1 MASTIRRLCTS
12 TWVAARPTPRA
23 PYMVS
28 SISSINC
35 RNASSTTV
43 TAAACLRS
51 LGSGY
56 SRITSFVM
64 GVMRAMSCFWLKNV
78 AKVPA
83 LLNLM
88 PVLAAAPCWQTVKP
102 GGTSQSLATGEQ
114 YTSRSATIS
123 CGKGA
128 KRMQG
133 HQLIALTLSVAVLAG
148 CQTQRP
154 QTVQAPAAVAEPD
167 AAAQG
172 TPVGDDRT
180 AMEAA
185 IDAGPSTAPPSEA
198 PQSGGL
204 ALNPNAPDSYVVKRG
219 DTLWGIAKVFLR
231 DPWYWPEIWQVNPRI
246 QNPHLI
252 YPGDTLRLV
261 YIEGKPTIMLQRG
274 GAARVEPRVRSQ
286 ALEGAVSTIPY
297 ETVAAFMSKPS
308 VLSQEQIKTAPYVLS
323 SRDVHVAI
331 AEGDTVY
338 ARGFTDSAAALGT
351 HYNVVHVGDAL
362 RDPDDNRIVGY
373 DGVFTGAG
381 HVPRIGD
388 PTTLIMTESARET
401 EPGDKLFA
409 GGVDVPL
416 DFIPAPPRSKINGR
430 IMAVANGVT
439 VIGQYEVVVIN
450 RGARDGLVP
459 GNVLAVFETGD
470 VIRDTVD
477 KGYLGG
483 MSRLGA
489 KNVQLPDERTGT
501 FMVFKTFDQI
511 SYGLIMEA
519 KDIIRVQDLV
529 ENP

>member
-1 MASTIRRLCTS
+1 
-12 TWVAARPTPRA
+12 
-23 PYMVS
+23 
-28 SISSINC
+28 
-35 RNASSTTV
+35 
-43 TAAACLRS
+43 
-51 LGSGY
+51 
-56 SRITSFVM
+56 
-64 GVMRAMSCFWLKNV
+64 MRWSK
-78 AKVPA
+78 
-83 LLNLM
+83 
-88 PVLAAAPCWQTVKP
+88 
-102 GGTSQSLATGEQ
+102 
-114 YTSRSATIS
+114 
-123 CGKGA
+123 
-128 KRMQG
+128 
-133 HQLIALTLSVAVLAG
+133 LIALSVTAAVLAG
-148 CQTQRP
+148 CQSDRP
-154 QTVQAPAAVAEPD
+154 MTAPPPAAAAEPD
-167 AAAQG
+167 SPVQG
-172 TPVGDDRT
+172 TVVGDDRT

-185 IDAGPSTAPPSEA
+185 ADSGRTAAPPTEVA
-198 PQSGGL
+198 AGTEHM
-204 ALNPNAPDSYVVKRG
+204 NPNAPDSYVVKRG

-274 GAARVEPRVRSQ
+274 DAARVQPRVRSQ
-286 ALEGAVSTIPY
+286 PLEGAVNAIPY

-338 ARGFTDSAAALGT
+338 ARGFTDSAALGT

-381 HVPRIGD
+381 HVTRVGD

-470 VIRDTVD
+470 VIRDTAN
-477 KGYLGG
+477 KGFLST
-483 MSRLGA
+483 SRLA
-489 KNVQLPDERTGT
+489 AQKVRLPDERNGT
-501 FMVFKTFDQI
+501 FMVFKTFDNM

-519 KDIIRVQDLV
+519 TNIIRVGDRI

>member
-1 MASTIRRLCTS
+1 MRWSKFIALS
-12 TWVAARPTPRA
+12 
-23 PYMVS
+23 
-28 SISSINC
+28 
-35 RNASSTTV
+35 V
-43 TAAACLRS
+43 TAA
-51 LGSGY
+51 
-56 SRITSFVM
+56 
-64 GVMRAMSCFWLKNV
+64 
-78 AKVPA
+78 
-83 LLNLM
+83 
-88 PVLAAAPCWQTVKP
+88 VLAACHSNPPMAAPPPV
-102 GGTSQSLATGEQ
+102 AT
-114 YTSRSATIS
+114 
-123 CGKGA
+123 
-128 KRMQG
+128 
-133 HQLIALTLSVAVLAG
+133 
-148 CQTQRP
+148 
-154 QTVQAPAAVAEPD
+154 AEPD
-167 AAAQG
+167 STVQG
-172 TPVGDDRT
+172 TVVGDDRT

-185 IDAGPSTAPPSEA
+185 ADAGQSAAPSTQVAPGTEHM
-198 PQSGGL
+198 
-204 ALNPNAPDSYVVKRG
+204 NPNAPDSYVVKRG

-261 YIEGKPTIMLQRG
+261 YIEGRPTIMLQRG

-286 ALEGAVSTIPY
+286 PLEGAVNAIPY

-308 VLSQEQIKTAPYVLS
+308 VLSQEQIKTAPYVLA
-323 SRDVHVAI
+323 SRDVHVAM

-338 ARGFTDSAAALGT
+338 ARGFTDSAALGT

-381 HVPRIGD
+381 HVTRIGD

-416 DFIPAPPRSKINGR
+416 DFIPAPPRNKINGR

-470 VIRDTVD
+470 VIRDTAN
-477 KGYLGG
+477 KGF
-483 MSRLGA
+483 MSTSRLTA
-489 KNVQLPDERTGT
+489 QKVRLPDERNGT
-501 FMVFKTFDQI
+501 FMVFKTFDTM

-519 KDIIRVQDLV
+519 TNIIRVGDRIQ
-529 ENP
+529 NP

>member
-1 MASTIRRLCTS
+1 
-12 TWVAARPTPRA
+12 
-23 PYMVS
+23 
-28 SISSINC
+28 
-35 RNASSTTV
+35 
-43 TAAACLRS
+43 
-51 LGSGY
+51 
-56 SRITSFVM
+56 
-64 GVMRAMSCFWLKNV
+64 MRWSK
-78 AKVPA
+78 
-83 LLNLM
+83 
-88 PVLAAAPCWQTVKP
+88 
-102 GGTSQSLATGEQ
+102 
-114 YTSRSATIS
+114 
-123 CGKGA
+123 
-128 KRMQG
+128 
-133 HQLIALTLSVAVLAG
+133 LIALSVTAAVLAG
-148 CQTQRP
+148 CQSDRP
-154 QTVQAPAAVAEPD
+154 MRAPPPVVATEPD
-167 AAAQG
+167 SPVQG
-172 TPVGDDRT
+172 TVVGDDRT

-185 IDAGPSTAPPSEA
+185 VEAGQSAAPRTEVA
-198 PQSGGL
+198 PGTEHM
-204 ALNPNAPDSYVVKRG
+204 NPNAPDSYVVKRG

-261 YIEGKPTIMLQRG
+261 YIEGRPTIMLQRG
-274 GAARVEPRVRSQ
+274 DTARVQPRVRSQ
-286 ALEGAVSTIPY
+286 PLEGAVNAIPY

-308 VLSQEQIKTAPYVLS
+308 VLSQEQIKTAPYVLA
-323 SRDVHVAI
+323 SRDVHVAM

-338 ARGFTDSAAALGT
+338 ARGFTESAALGT

-381 HVPRIGD
+381 HVTRIGD

-416 DFIPAPPRSKINGR
+416 DFIPAPPKTKTSGR

-459 GNVLAVFETGD
+459 GNVLAVFEAGD
-470 VIRDTVD
+470 VIRDTAN
-477 KGYLGG
+477 KGFLST
-483 MSRLGA
+483 SRLTA
-489 KNVQLPDERTGT
+489 EKVRLPDERNGT
-501 FMVFKTFDQI
+501 FMVFKTFDNM

-519 KDIIRVQDLV
+519 TNIIRVGDRI